1 MHNSVEGK
9 SGPVGSYQLQA
20 VLIALCLAQLH
31 VHVNAVLGRIDLLTV
46 MMSHDESWR
55 WRKQGVL
62 AGNLMILLTRSTVA
76 LLC

>member
-31 VHVNAVLGRIDLLTV
+31 VHVNAVLGHIDLLTV
-46 MMSHDESWR
+46 MMSRDES
-55 WRKQGVL
+55 
-62 AGNLMILLTRSTVA
+62 
-76 LLC
+76 